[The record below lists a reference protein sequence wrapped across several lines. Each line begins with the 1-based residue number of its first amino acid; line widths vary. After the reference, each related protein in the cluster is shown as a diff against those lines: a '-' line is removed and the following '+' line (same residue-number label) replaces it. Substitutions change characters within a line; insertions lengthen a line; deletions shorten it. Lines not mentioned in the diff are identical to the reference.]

1 MLLLQ
6 TTSTPDKASKVGDKI
21 TREISRPIKI
31 DNKNSVSVGASI
43 GISIYPDNG
52 DSPEELI
59 KHADAAMYAAKY
71 RTK

>member
-1 MLLLQ
+1 
-6 TTSTPDKASKVGDKI
+6 
-21 TREISRPIKI
+21 
-31 DNKNSVSVGASI
+31 VGASI